1 MPLFFLLFMS
11 ATGQD
16 EDRSWRLT
24 YLIPLLMHILSM
36 AMSLSSQDLPDG
48 NYGELE
54 NSGVKQKSKGSAVLK
69 IGLSNVNAWILTLTY
84 GACFGTMTRPRYLP
98 LPLYP
103 NPLTPTLSSVLTL
116 SHPRSVSLF
125 LLRRG
130 AHDEQHRRRVLHGV
144 PWPLARRLGYLG

>member
-24 YLIPLLMHILSM
+24 YIIPLVCHIISM

-84 GACFGTMTRPRYLP
+84 GACFGVE
-98 LPLYP
+98 
-103 NPLTPTLSSVLTL
+103 LTVNNMMASYFYNRFNLTL
-116 SHPRSVSLF
+116 VTA
-125 LLRRG
+125 G
-130 AHDEQHRRRVLHGV
+130 AIGM
-144 PWPLARRLGYLG
+144 

>member
-1 MPLFFLLFMS
+1 MPFFFLLFMS

-24 YLIPLLMHILSM
+24 YIIPLICHIISM

-84 GACFGTMTRPRYLP
+84 GACFGT
-98 LPLYP
+98 
-103 NPLTPTLSSVLTL
+103 
-116 SHPRSVSLF
+116 
-125 LLRRG
+125 
-130 AHDEQHRRRVLHGV
+130 
-144 PWPLARRLGYLG
+144 

>member
-1 MPLFFLLFMS
+1 MPFFFLLFMS
-11 ATGQD
+11 VTGQD

-24 YLIPLLMHILSM
+24 YIIPLVCHIISM

-84 GACFGTMTRPRYLP
+84 GACFGTMTRVKPRYLP

-103 NPLTPTLSSVLTL
+103 NPNPKQPNPLTPSIPKPNSAQAWSS
-116 SHPRSVSLF
+116 R
-125 LLRRG
+125 
-130 AHDEQHRRRVLHGV
+130 
-144 PWPLARRLGYLG
+144 

>member
-1 MPLFFLLFMS
+1 MPFFFLLFMS

-84 GACFGTMTRPRYLP
+84 GACFGVELTMNNQAAGYFTDYHGLSPAYSGILVRARARAN
-98 LPLYP
+98 P
-103 NPLTPTLSSVLTL
+103 NPNPN
-116 SHPRSVSLF
+116 PNPYP
-125 LLRRG
+125 G
-130 AHDEQHRRRVLHGV
+130 E
-144 PWPLARRLGYLG
+144 